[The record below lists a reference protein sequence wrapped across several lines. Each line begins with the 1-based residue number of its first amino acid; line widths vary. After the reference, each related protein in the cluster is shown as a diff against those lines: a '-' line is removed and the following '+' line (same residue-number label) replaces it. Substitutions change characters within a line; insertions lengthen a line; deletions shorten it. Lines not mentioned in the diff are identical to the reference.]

1 MERSIEQEVCMM
13 FASDGNVEKALI
25 DSIVNSIKERKENA
39 CST

>member
-1 MERSIEQEVCMM
+1 M
-13 FASDGNVEKALI
+13 FASDGNVKKAII